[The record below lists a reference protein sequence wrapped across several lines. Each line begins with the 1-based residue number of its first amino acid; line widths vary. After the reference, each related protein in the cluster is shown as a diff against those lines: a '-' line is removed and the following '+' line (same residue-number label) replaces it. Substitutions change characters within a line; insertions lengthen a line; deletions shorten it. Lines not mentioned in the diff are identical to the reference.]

1 MFNSR
6 GEDYAEM
13 IRAIP
18 PPETSVSDFAPRA
31 CLEVTPEIASRGPNR
46 ETAPVSFIRVSREN
60 KKLTIHLKKKSSSPF
75 FPVRILNFTP
85 RRESRDFSQAREEG
99 KLNRR
104 RIWRDASHGSI

>member
-46 ETAPVSFIRVSREN
+46 ETAPVSFIRVSRQN
-60 KKLTIHLKKKSSSPF
+60 KKLTIHLKKNHRLP
-75 FPVRILNFTP
+75 FPVRILNFAP
-85 RRESRDFSQAREEG
+85 RRESRGFSQAREEG